1 MLSVHNK
8 IWGTLNTIESS
19 TNVHIKIFCSF
30 HVWGM
35 LKNRNYEND
44 NDKLQCFTKT
54 FNSQKYKKKFSRKTR
69 QVAIRSCF
77 YTLDFYKV

>member
-30 HVWGM
+30 NVWGM
-35 LKNRNYEND
+35 LKNKNYEND
-44 NDKLQCFTKT
+44 NDKLQCFTE
-54 FNSQKYKKKFSRKTR
+54 S
-69 QVAIRSCF
+69 
-77 YTLDFYKV
+77 